1 MDLSKR
7 LDVPL
12 PSESLLLATN
22 NLGKL
27 KEIIRLLDK
36 CSLSIFTPEQ
46 LNIDLDVLENGSTYS
61 ENAFLKAHAF
71 AKAGNCLALADDSGL
86 EVDALGG
93 KPGLFS
99 ARYGS
104 SELNDLGRVH
114 FMLREMEDISD
125 ENRTARYVAAVIFV
139 WPCGS
144 YRVFEETWDGLIA
157 RNPIGDKGFG
167 YDPIFVTSDGRTSA
181 QLSSEEKD
189 KVSHRGKAIR
199 KALKWLAD

>member
-7 LDVPL
+7 LKVPL

-22 NLGKL
+22 NPGKL
-27 KEIIRLLDK
+27 KEITRLLDK
-36 CSLSIFTPEQ
+36 CSLSVFTPGQ
-46 LNIDLDVLENGSTYS
+46 LNIDLDVPENGSTYS

-93 KPGLFS
+93 RPGLFS

-104 SELNDLGRVH
+104 SELNDLGRVQ
-114 FMLREMEDISD
+114 FMLREMEYISD

-144 YRVFEETWDGLIA
+144 YRVFKETWDGSIA
-157 RNPIGDKGFG
+157 RNPIGNRGFG
-167 YDPIFVTSDGRTSA
+167 YDPIFITSDGRTSG

-199 KALKWLAD
+199 SALKWLVG

>member
-7 LDVPL
+7 LNVPL

-22 NLGKL
+22 NPGKL
-27 KEIIRLLDK
+27 KEITRLLDK
-36 CSLSIFTPEQ
+36 CSLSIFTPGQ

-71 AKAGNCLALADDSGL
+71 AKVGNCLALADDSGL

-93 KPGLFS
+93 RPGLFS

-104 SELNDLGRVH
+104 SELNDLGRIQ
-114 FMLREMEDISD
+114 FMLREMECIPD
-125 ENRTARYVAAVIFV
+125 EKRTAHYVAAVIFV

-144 YRVFEETWDGLIA
+144 YRVFKETWDGSIA
-157 RNPIGDKGFG
+157 RSPIGNRGFG
-167 YDPIFVTSDGRTSA
+167 YDPIFITSDGRTSA

-199 KALKWLAD
+199 SALKWLVG